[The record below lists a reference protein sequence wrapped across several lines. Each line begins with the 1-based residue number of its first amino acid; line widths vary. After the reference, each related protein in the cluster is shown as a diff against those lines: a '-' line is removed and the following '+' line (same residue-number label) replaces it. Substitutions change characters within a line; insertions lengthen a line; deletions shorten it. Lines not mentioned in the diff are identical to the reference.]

1 MMESGDPTAL
11 NVSRPDP
18 GGLPIRRRGWRQRLL
33 MLCGLLCVML
43 GLLGAVLPLLP
54 TTPFLLVAAA
64 CFERSS
70 PRLQRWLF
78 SNRLF
83 GDALRRYRNGEGMPR
98 RSKIVLLVMLWGAV
112 GFSLWR
118 LASEPLWWLLLLL
131 ICGAVTVHILR
142 IPCSR

>member
-118 LASEPLWWLLLLL
+118 LASEPLWWVLLLL

>member
-1 MMESGDPTAL
+1 MESGDPTAL

-98 RSKIVLLVMLWGAV
+98 RSKIVLLVKAD
-112 GFSLWR
+112 
-118 LASEPLWWLLLLL
+118 EKLLHGK
-131 ICGAVTVHILR
+131 CA
-142 IPCSR
+142 PFQF

>member
-1 MMESGDPTAL
+1 MESGDPTAL

-43 GLLGAVLPLLP
+43 GLLVAVLPLLP

>member
-1 MMESGDPTAL
+1 MESGDPTAL

>member
-54 TTPFLLVAAA
+54 TTPFFLFFSA
-64 CFERSS
+64 CFELSS

>member
-142 IPCSR
+142 IPCRR

>member
-1 MMESGDPTAL
+1 MESGDPTAL

-118 LASEPLWWLLLLL
+118 LASEPMWWLLLLL

>member
-98 RSKIVLLVMLWGAV
+98 RSKIALLLMLWGAV

>member
-1 MMESGDPTAL
+1 
-11 NVSRPDP
+11 
-18 GGLPIRRRGWRQRLL
+18 

-118 LASEPLWWLLLLL
+118 LASEPMWWLLLLL